1 MSELKAINRVLVLEK
16 FNDGTSYE
24 INGKSY
30 PLSLVLA
37 LKDGED
43 ADDGS
48 FDYRRV
54 KDNLRAL
61 EVHSFNEFLERF
73 SPTIYQGFQ
82 VDDNGGYFVYS
93 TNQDEIPG
101 ALPMKFDQTAFFK
114 AALDMYE
121 KKGVAGKSNY
131 EFDYSCFSKLISPE
145 TALKEVKNKR
155 RELEYSMQ
163 KLLEAKDSGNTALT
177 AKCKKKV
184 QNVAKEIQTSY
195 KDNPTALLCLS
206 VADLQA
212 KLGISS
218 DSSSA
223 NNGTPALETTKR
235 DTYRLTYNSEGDI
248 VKEKVI
254 ITNPNG
260 ADGNPSMLL
269 EDRASKQVQLLLESK
284 IKTNGEVND
293 GEAYTQN
300 LVIDAYSGNTG
311 IVASEDIPKIRKKY
325 EIQKACYKAAQDSLL
340 KAVNKIIEKVLDV
353 KAMFDNASGDLDVVI
368 SNCTADELVTDRKA
382 REYFVNFMENM
393 NNNVSTKFW
402 FAVLP
407 QMDDDE
413 LVDREHAGVTYTPNI
428 PDADDSVIDAD
439 YTEETPIQE
448 ESAANDDV
456 FNWGEDDTEE
466 PTTKQNLISL
476 DDAKQ
481 LLLILNKAKCT
492 TFFGFKGCEKTGFS
506 KMTKSRLQSYKKKLD
521 GINSRY
527 SVFAYP
533 NFTLMSG
540 LQAGNIEVAQGETI
554 QNPGL
559 YLDAPYIA
567 VGLTVRSLNS
577 NELRK
582 LGFKVH
588 KDLPSPAV
596 RFDFENDKNRYMV
609 KTNMNCEEALK
620 YDKSLLD
627 ELDENPFGFFFDCVG
642 YYEGCRVTNTF
653 VKYARNM
660 ANSGRIFRT
669 FVKDY
674 IWMEISEGKEKVQK
688 GKIDDFKAKHK
699 WERDAYID
707 CINNPLRRGE
717 SYFLDESEEGKLSFK
732 IHFNDG
738 RDDEVIDK
746 LEVDDE

>member
-1 MSELKAINRVLVLEK
+1 M
-16 FNDGTSYE
+16 
-24 INGKSY
+24 
-30 PLSLVLA
+30 
-37 LKDGED
+37 
-43 ADDGS
+43 
-48 FDYRRV
+48 
-54 KDNLRAL
+54 
-61 EVHSFNEFLERF
+61 
-73 SPTIYQGFQ
+73 
-82 VDDNGGYFVYS
+82 
-93 TNQDEIPG
+93 
-101 ALPMKFDQTAFFK
+101 
-114 AALDMYE
+114 
-121 KKGVAGKSNY
+121 
-131 EFDYSCFSKLISPE
+131 
-145 TALKEVKNKR
+145 
-155 RELEYSMQ
+155 
-163 KLLEAKDSGNTALT
+163 
-177 AKCKKKV
+177 
-184 QNVAKEIQTSY
+184 
-195 KDNPTALLCLS
+195 S

-218 DSSSA
+218 DSSNA

-260 ADGNPSMLL
+260 VAGNPSMLL
-269 EDRASKQVQLLLESK
+269 EDRATKQVQLLLESK
-284 IKTNGEVND
+284 IKTNGEVSD

-311 IVASEDIPKIRKKY
+311 IVASEDIPKIRRKY

-340 KAVNKIIEKVLDV
+340 KAVNKIIEKMLDV
-353 KAMFDNASGDLDVVI
+353 KAMFDNAGGDLDVVI
-368 SNCTADELVTDRKA
+368 SNCTADELVTDRHVY
-382 REYFVNFMENM
+382 EYFENFMKNM
-393 NNNVSTKFW
+393 NNNIPTKFW

-407 QMDDDE
+407 QIDDDD

-428 PDADDSVIDAD
+428 LDADDSVIDAD
-439 YTEETPIQE
+439 YTEESPAQK
-448 ESAANDDV
+448 ESAVNDDDL
-456 FNWGEDDTEE
+456 WDEDDTEE

-481 LLLILNKAKCT
+481 LLLILNEAKCT

-506 KMTKSRLQSYKKKLD
+506 KMTKNRLQVYKKKLD

-554 QNPGL
+554 ENPGL

-567 VGLTVRSLNS
+567 VGLTVQSLNS
-577 NELRK
+577 NELKK
-582 LGFKVH
+582 LGFNVH
-588 KDLPSPAV
+588 KDLPSSSV
-596 RFDFENDKNRYMV
+596 RFDFEDDDNCYKV
-609 KTNMNCEEALK
+609 ITNMNCEEALK

-642 YYEGCRVTNTF
+642 YYNGNRVRNAF

-660 ANSGRIFRT
+660 ANGGRIFRT
-669 FVKDY
+669 FVRDY
-674 IWMEISEGKEKVQK
+674 IWIEISEGKEKVQK

-717 SYFLDESEEGKLSFK
+717 SYFLDESEDGKSSFK

-738 RDDEVIDK
+738 RDDEVVDE
-746 LEVDDE
+746 LEEDDG